1 MAPPAQG
8 KKICTLLFSANLTV
22 LILSFIAFLIGLAL
36 VIRWFSAGALWIL
49 IASVLAFASGL
60 YGVLSHP
67 DKEPRCVPICHVVLA
82 VANLVDIVVLGIALL
97 VSLGISLFV
106 ILLVAIFGFQL
117 WVVVLETCC
126 HVKGSGGGSGAVPV
140 GGGSIPMANP
150 TAKSMPTYN
159 PQHQDDSMAYSE
171 GVFNE
176 HGRSQ
181 Y

>member
-8 KKICTLLFSANLTV
+8 RNICTVLFSANLTV
-22 LILSFIAFLIGLAL
+22 LILSIIAFVTGLAL
-36 VIRWFSAGALWIL
+36 VILRFSAGTLWIL

-67 DKEPRCVPICHVVLA
+67 DKEPRWVPICHVVLA
-82 VANLVDIVVLGIALL
+82 VANLVDIVVLGIALIA
-97 VSLGISLFV
+97 SLGISLFV

-117 WVVVLETCC
+117 WVVVLETCWPC
-126 HVKGSGGGSGAVPV
+126 RGRGSAAGPV

-159 PQHQDDSMAYSE
+159 PQHQENSMAYSD